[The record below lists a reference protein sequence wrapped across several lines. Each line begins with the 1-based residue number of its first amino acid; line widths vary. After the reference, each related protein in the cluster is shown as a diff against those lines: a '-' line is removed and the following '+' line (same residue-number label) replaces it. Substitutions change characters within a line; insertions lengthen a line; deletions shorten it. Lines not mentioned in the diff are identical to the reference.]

1 MKFNMVGVFSHPFSF
16 VVMALTDAMGAVISG
31 GLSAAGGLASGILSM
46 VSGKKDREAYENQQ
60 QLNRIFE
67 NEQAAKA
74 YGRQIEFWKMQ
85 NEYNSPA
92 QQVQRLAAAGLNPD
106 LAVSGAVNNTSA
118 PLSSVAKGSATGASF
133 APPIDTS
140 AFANAAHNAAN
151 TVKAFAEAK
160 KTKVEADNV
169 QLDSALKQVDL
180 QFKPYMYKQQLQLGS
195 VEIELK
201 GANVVKTKQET
212 TNLQQELANLAVE
225 GERLKQSIEE
235 SKAKVALLNQQAQTE
250 IFTRVLKS
258 KEFELEVKK
267 FHQFVKES
275 NSRIHLNETQAGDIL
290 ATQAYRVLGLK
301 LDNKNKIAQ
310 RHLINSQTIS
320 EDLRHLGI
328 DYQNDAIKLDVE
340 YNEVRNQFQPFNG
353 MMSSLRNVLGIFT
366 DFIPGAPGAPSS
378 APSVGVTTSPAYSS
392 SSSW

>member
-1 MKFNMVGVFSHPFSF
+1 MG
-16 VVMALTDAMGAVISG
+16 LTDALGTVMSG
-31 GLSAAGGLASGILSM
+31 GLSAAGSLASGIMSA
-46 VSGKKDREAYENQQ
+46 VQGKKDRESYEQQ
-60 QLNRIFE
+60 QHLNRVFE
-67 NEQAAKA
+67 NEQASKA
-74 YGRQIEFWKMQ
+74 YQRQVEFWKME

-92 QQVQRLAAAGLNPD
+92 AQKARLRAAGLNPD
-106 LAVSGAVNNTSA
+106 LAIGGNVQNSA
-118 PLSSVAKGSATGASF
+118 GGLSSVSKGNAPSASY
-133 APPIDTS
+133 APPTDFS
-140 AFANAAHNAAN
+140 SFANAAHNAAN

-160 KTKVEADNV
+160 KSKAEADNV
-169 QLDSALKQVDL
+169 QLDSAMKQVDL

-195 VEIELK
+195 VEIDLK

-212 TNLQQELANLAVE
+212 ANLQQELANLAVE

-235 SKAKVALLNQQAQTE
+235 SKAKVGLLNQQAQTE
-250 IFTRVLKS
+250 LFTRVLKS
-258 KEFELEVKK
+258 KEFALEVKK

-275 NSRIHLNETQAGDIL
+275 NSRIKLNETQARDIL
-290 ATQAYRVLGLK
+290 VTQAFRVLGLQ

-310 RHLINSQTIS
+310 RHLINSQTLS

-328 DYQNDAIKLDVE
+328 EYQNDAIKLDVN
-340 YNEVRNQFQPFNG
+340 YKAVRNQFQPFNE

-378 APSVGVTTSPAYSS
+378 APSAGVTSSPVYNS